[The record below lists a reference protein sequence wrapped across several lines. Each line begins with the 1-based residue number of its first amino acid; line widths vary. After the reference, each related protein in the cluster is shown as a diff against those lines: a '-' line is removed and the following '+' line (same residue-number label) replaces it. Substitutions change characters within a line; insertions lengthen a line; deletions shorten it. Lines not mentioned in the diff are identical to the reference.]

1 MLVFINFYSLGSGNQ
16 VLLPSLLVGIRAD
29 YESLDVNPTADMMD
43 YRVQKGKSDT
53 TEENTAILQQVLKQ
67 RMTSE
72 QPRLYNLITQWLNIL
87 TTVYTS

>member
-1 MLVFINFYSLGSGNQ
+1 M
-16 VLLPSLLVGIRAD
+16 LPSLLVGIRAD
-29 YESLDVNPTADMMD
+29 YEAPDVLPSADMMD

-53 TEENTAILQQVLKQ
+53 SDENAAILQQVLKQ
-67 RMTSE
+67 RMASE

>member
-1 MLVFINFYSLGSGNQ
+1 
-16 VLLPSLLVGIRAD
+16 
-29 YESLDVNPTADMMD
+29 MMD